1 MWSDSYMIYP
11 SKNSLMEK
19 VDNKYTLCVLVGK
32 RARQLISGAQRLTE
46 CNSHKEVTVAINEV
60 NENKVTYVRAK

>member
-1 MWSDSYMIYP
+1 MI
-11 SKNSLMEK
+11 SVSLQTMKEIYSPELLLFPQK
-19 VDNKYTLCVLVGK
+19 PQFINYI

>member
-1 MWSDSYMIYP
+1 
-11 SKNSLMEK
+11 MEK

-32 RARQLISGAQRLTE
+32 RARQLIGGAQRLTE